1 MLIKLKDEHL
11 LFVKLLKN
19 VRNFINQFD
28 KKSNDLINDNE
39 NVAESD
45 NEKSVTVKF
54 WISFYLN

>member
-1 MLIKLKDEHL
+1 LLIKLKDEHL

-54 WISFYLN
+54 

>member
-28 KKSNDLINDNE
+28 KKSNDLINYNE

>member
-11 LFVKLLKN
+11 LFVKLIKN
-19 VRNFINQFD
+19 VGNFIKQFD

-45 NEKSVTVKF
+45 SEKKSVTVKF
-54 WISFYLN
+54 